1 MKQYQKHIHPV
12 ADWQPRD
19 NHDAQVKVALEFAA
33 VPSQMYDIDFNC
45 IQTMQHSVQSYLP
58 DDNSVMQCET
68 YEVAGKTYH
77 RSVVYKDKFT
87 FGFSDKQSNNYMPLP
102 EQYGLVSYKPVGTKE
117 FWLNYQDHGSKMMI
131 EAVRAE
137 RNKQKVIEIKPPEP
151 TPEEIAAR
159 EEALKAAQA
168 AAAKSAKKG
177 QPPPEIPEQK
187 PPEPIFKELEP
198 NFLDSLFKDSELGAA
213 TEGPCITNTMKNGL
227 IVRHMPNGDII

>member
-1 MKQYQKHIHPV
+1 
-12 ADWQPRD
+12 
-19 NHDAQVKVALEFAA
+19 
-33 VPSQMYDIDFNC
+33 
-45 IQTMQHSVQSYLP
+45 
-58 DDNSVMQCET
+58 
-68 YEVAGKTYH
+68 
-77 RSVVYKDKFT
+77 
-87 FGFSDKQSNNYMPLP
+87 
-102 EQYGLVSYKPVGTKE
+102 
-117 FWLNYQDHGSKMMI
+117 MMI

-168 AAAKSAKKG
+168 AAAKNAKKG

-198 NFLDSLFKDSELGAA
+198 NFLDSLFKNKDVGAS

-227 IVRHMPNGDII
+227 IVRHMPNGDIIQQFETTFEPSDSKRREIDRVFMQEGVVVRHFENLDCQVLYPNGDVANFFRDDMRWEITNENGFRREFKDGVYRQLPKINCLSQTDPKTGIVTKLREDNVVFITYKEGNRYCQHADGTLIFSQEEGH